1 MGGKKGKTT
10 SSYTPPL
17 PPKRR
22 RRHSRRR
29 SSSTASSSSSESSDG
44 EARKRII
51 RLEKRISKLQAQV
64 GTSSISSISTAI
76 TETVI
81 PLFDPGV
88 NIITAEEWIRRVD
101 ELKLCHKWDDLTT
114 AKLATSRLRGNA
126 RRWYDGSQI
135 TLNSWELLKSLL
147 ILNFQSGSNVSLSSL
162 PPLSIDKDI
171 PDMTSVSKT
180 GLQRDMIKFEDTL
193 TESER
198 NSTFALLQEH
208 RDCISLSLKDLG
220 RTSTEEMH
228 IRCSTDEPI
237 IDLTEGEWLL
247 AVQLQ
252 DEQVRLIREIL
263 QEKRVTGSTKQYFD
277 NYSLQGGIVFK
288 KLHSGMKLW
297 LFPRGVRWQIC
308 RLCHD
313 EMGHFAS
320 TGVSPLEALAGYKP
334 RHVAESYILNEVQGN
349 LGRVDIRALR
359 RTISERISEDQKRQK
374 ERFDKTRAEATKYE
388 EGQFVRINYTPPA
401 TGGSKKLLPT
411 FKGPF
416 RVIKVLPN
424 DRYELEDLREGR
436 KKRRSVAAVDSMKPW
451 IVLRG
456 LYTTNIH
463 VKRLVHD

>member
-147 ILNFQSGSNVSLSSL
+147 ILNFPSTIRFGKLLLDAATFTPQPKQNLGDYCFEKVARLNKLHLSIPDAYLIDSVIEGIGDNTVTMSARAANFKTVGELASYLSSIGIL
-162 PPLSIDKDI
+162 I
-171 PDMTSVSKT
+171 
-180 GLQRDMIKFEDTL
+180 
-193 TESER
+193 
-198 NSTFALLQEH
+198 
-208 RDCISLSLKDLG
+208 
-220 RTSTEEMH
+220 
-228 IRCSTDEPI
+228 
-237 IDLTEGEWLL
+237 
-247 AVQLQ
+247 AV
-252 DEQVRLIREIL
+252 ETIEREIAR
-263 QEKRVTGSTKQYFD
+263 KSG
-277 NYSLQGGIVFK
+277 FK
-288 KLHSGMKLW
+288 AK
-297 LFPRGVRWQIC
+297 
-308 RLCHD
+308 
-313 EMGHFAS
+313 FA
-320 TGVSPLEALAGYKP
+320 
-334 RHVAESYILNEVQGN
+334 
-349 LGRVDIRALR
+349 
-359 RTISERISEDQKRQK
+359 
-374 ERFDKTRAEATKYE
+374 
-388 EGQFVRINYTPPA
+388 IN
-401 TGGSKKLLPT
+401 
-411 FKGPF
+411 
-416 RVIKVLPN
+416 
-424 DRYELEDLREGR
+424 
-436 KKRRSVAAVDSMKPW
+436 
-451 IVLRG
+451 
-456 LYTTNIH
+456 
-463 VKRLVHD
+463 